1 MSKSGFLL
9 SATIYLGELQG
20 QSQKTSLVSLSWD
33 YNNADQTRMKFLKNS
48 LGRVW
53 AHQLRKPV
61 QKSLPNWQEPE
72 ILLALV
78 PEVTSCPEARSAGVT
93 KEIYLWLSFPVAA
106 EFYINQTCKF
116 THAISIGFSEAGVC
130 FVAEPA
136 QNFSEIVLHNTWEGS
151 ISLGLAFSS
160 PSDMLT
166 SIFHL
171 WAKNLQKSWNYKNH
185 RISQVGSDA

>member
-93 KEIYLWLSFPVAA
+93 KEIYLWLSFLVAA
-106 EFYINQTCKF
+106 EFYINQTFKF

-130 FVAEPA
+130 FCGGTSTKLFWDSFARYLRRNYIIGFGFFFPIRHADFYISSVGQES
-136 QNFSEIVLHNTWEGS
+136 SEIL
-151 ISLGLAFSS
+151 
-160 PSDMLT
+160 
-166 SIFHL
+166 
-171 WAKNLQKSWNYKNH
+171 KLQES
-185 RISQVGSDA
+185 